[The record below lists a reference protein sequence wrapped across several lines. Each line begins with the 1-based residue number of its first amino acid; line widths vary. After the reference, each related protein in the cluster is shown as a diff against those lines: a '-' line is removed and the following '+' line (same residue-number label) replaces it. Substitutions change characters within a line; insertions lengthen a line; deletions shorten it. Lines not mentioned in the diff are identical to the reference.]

1 VFQTEA
7 NARHDKHKDFVPIT
21 KLIIMRQCDGRE
33 SAPIDS
39 ALFPGRLTANH
50 AKVLNLQP
58 MNLETCVAVV
68 VQSAAGFPKAPN
80 PFVAALLSP
89 FAWTYGRPDLFDSYS
104 CGILLM
110 QMCVPQL
117 RSTANIRQFNN
128 QLRSFDQVTIFSA
141 MRARL
146 V

>member
-1 VFQTEA
+1 M
-7 NARHDKHKDFVPIT
+7 
-21 KLIIMRQCDGRE
+21 L
-33 SAPIDS
+33 
-39 ALFPGRLTANH
+39 LRL
-50 AKVLNLQP
+50 P
-58 MNLETCVAVV
+58 
-68 VQSAAGFPKAPN
+68 AGFPKAPN

-128 QLRSFDQVTIFSA
+128 QLRSFDQVGCPVVGSLA
-141 MRARL
+141 LGHLGDGVRCL
-146 V
+146 CC